1 MMLKIIEKNPI
12 LVLSIII
19 ILMLLVHLDVPS
31 VTIMEAR
38 NFITAREMVRDH
50 NWLLTTMNGE
60 ARYEKPPLPTWL
72 SAFSGLI
79 FGINSIFALRLPAAL
94 MVLFLG
100 IFLYLLS
107 LKLNLTKLHSFY
119 NALIVITSF
128 YVFAIINEAPWDIYT
143 HGFMLAGIYYL
154 FLILKGKVAIWKNV
168 MLSAFFIGL
177 SILSKGPVSLFAVF
191 LPFLISYGIAFKFK
205 EIKPKIFPIIILLI
219 LSILIGGWW
228 FVYVRLADPIA
239 FLEIASKETGNWAS
253 YNVKPFYYY
262 WSFFT
267 QSGIWT
273 IPALIS
279 ILYPFMIKR
288 IENKKVYKFS
298 FWWVIIAVILL
309 SIIPE
314 KKPRYLMPVLIPLAI
329 NIGIYINYIIQNF
342 KKSTSKKE
350 TFPVYFNFGLI
361 SFIAFSLPIVLI
373 IMLKTD
379 IKNHLFNFITLTIV
393 CVLIGINI
401 IKYLRNKN
409 IKVVFYL
416 VVLFMISALGLGLP
430 ISQSLNKNLAYKSIN
445 SLHLIEDTNSIKT
458 YSIGEI
464 TPELLWDYNGILK
477 NIYKKEQLVLPNETS
492 FGLLIMNEDV
502 PKITSKLSA
511 QYNLELKETYN
522 LNEGSKMKE
531 RLIRQFYIISKK

>member
-1 MMLKIIEKNPI
+1 MLKTIEKNPI
-12 LVLSIII
+12 LVLSIVIV
-19 ILMLLVHLDVPS
+19 LMLLVHLDVPS

-38 NFITAREMVRDH
+38 NFITAREMVHDH

-60 ARYEKPPLPTWL
+60 ARYQKPPLPTWL
-72 SAFSGLI
+72 SAVSGLL

-94 MVLFLG
+94 MVLVLG
-100 IFLYLLS
+100 VFLYFLS
-107 LKLNLTKLHSFY
+107 LKLNLTKLQSFY

-143 HGFMLAGIYYL
+143 HGFMLGGIYFL
-154 FLILKGKVAIWKNV
+154 FLLFEERKTVWRNV

-191 LPFLISYGIAFKFK
+191 LPFLISYGIVFKFK
-205 EIKPKIFPIIILLI
+205 EIKTKIFPIIILLI
-219 LSILIGGWW
+219 LSVLIGGWW
-228 FVYVRLADPIA
+228 FVYVRLADPAA

-267 QSGIWT
+267 QSGIWA

-279 ILYPFMIKR
+279 LLYPYMIKR

-298 FWWVIIAVILL
+298 FWWVLIAVILL
-309 SIIPE
+309 SLIPE

-329 NIGIYINYIIQNF
+329 NIGIYIDFIIQNF
-342 KKSTSKKE
+342 KNLSLKKDI
-350 TFPVYFNFGLI
+350 FPVYFNFGLI
-361 SFIAFSLPIVLI
+361 SFISFSLPIALLI
-373 IMLKTD
+373 ILKAD
-379 IKNHLFNFITLTIV
+379 VKNHLFNFIALTV
-393 CVLIGINI
+393 ACVLIGVNI

-416 VVLFMISALGLGLP
+416 VILFMISALSLGLP
-430 ISQSLNKNLAYKSIN
+430 ISQSLNKNVAYKSIN
-445 SLHLIEDTNSIKT
+445 SLHLIEDSSSIKT

-464 TPELLWDYNGILK
+464 APELLWDYNGTLK
-477 NIYKKEQLVLPNETS
+477 DIYKNGQLEVPNETR
-492 FGLLIMNEDV
+492 FGLLIMDEDV
-502 PKITSKLSA
+502 PIITSQLNNIYK
-511 QYNLELKETYN
+511 LELKETYN

>member
-1 MMLKIIEKNPI
+1 MLKTIEKNPI
-12 LVLSIII
+12 LVLSIVIV
-19 ILMLLVHLDVPS
+19 LMLLVHLDVPS

-38 NFITAREMVRDH
+38 NFITAREMVHDH

-60 ARYEKPPLPTWL
+60 ARYQKPPLPTWL
-72 SAFSGLI
+72 SAVSGLL

-94 MVLFLG
+94 MVLVLG
-100 IFLYLLS
+100 VFLYFLS
-107 LKLNLTKLHSFY
+107 LKLNLTKLQSFY

-143 HGFMLAGIYYL
+143 HGFMLSGIYFL
-154 FLILKGKVAIWKNV
+154 FLLFEERKTVWRNV

-191 LPFLISYGIAFKFK
+191 LPFLISYGIVFKFK
-205 EIKPKIFPIIILLI
+205 AIKTKIFPIIILLI
-219 LSILIGGWW
+219 LSVLIGGWW
-228 FVYVRLADPIA
+228 FVYVRLADPAA

-267 QSGIWT
+267 QSGIWAF
-273 IPALIS
+273 PALIS
-279 ILYPFMIKR
+279 LLYPYMIKR

-298 FWWVIIAVILL
+298 FWWVLIAVILL
-309 SIIPE
+309 SLIPE

-329 NIGIYINYIIQNF
+329 NIGIYIDFIIQNF
-342 KKSTSKKE
+342 KNFSLKKDI
-350 TFPVYFNFGLI
+350 FPVYFNFGLI
-361 SFIAFSLPIVLI
+361 SFISFSLPIALLI
-373 IMLKTD
+373 ILKAD
-379 IKNHLFNFITLTIV
+379 VKNHLFNFIALTV
-393 CVLIGINI
+393 ACVLIGVNI

-416 VVLFMISALGLGLP
+416 VILFMISALSLGLP
-430 ISQSLNKNLAYKSIN
+430 ISQSLNKNVAYKSIN
-445 SLHLIEDTNSIKT
+445 SLHLIEDSSSIKT

-464 TPELLWDYNGILK
+464 APELLWDYNGTLK
-477 NIYKKEQLVLPNETS
+477 DIYKNGQLEVPNETS
-492 FGLLIMNEDV
+492 FGLLIMDEDV
-502 PKITSKLSA
+502 PIITSQLNNIYK
-511 QYNLELKETYN
+511 LELKETYN